1 MAEFALNEELLI
13 ENTELKLKVNKLEK
27 QLNASNKRTSFYER
41 QSNIFKERMINCIEE
56 RIQEQ
61 VMEHFNWCKS
71 IKDTAD
77 EYKLDMEVLY
87 DLIPIWSGDGN
98 KIMEAKDYEECM
110 IKVMGRKKYDAEME
124 FTSEEMN
131 IINRT
136 PDLEEMNKI
145 IWDYINTNM
154 SLYELA
160 DKYNLKINN
169 LLRLLKIN
177 NLFVNETDAKGYHTF
192 YTDYFG
198 TGFFWDFETEVGM
211 IS

>member
-1 MAEFALNEELLI
+1 MALFSINEEF
-13 ENTELKLKVNKLEK
+13 KSKVDKLEK
-27 QLNASNKRTSFYER
+27 QLKASNKRTAFFKNL
-41 QSNIFKERMINCIEE
+41 SNRFKDRMSDCIEE
-56 RIQEQ
+56 YIQEQ
-61 VMEHFNWCKS
+61 VMYHFEWCKS

-77 EYKLDMEVLY
+77 EFKLDMEVLY
-87 DLIPIWSGDGN
+87 DLIPTWYCDGN
-98 KIMEAKDYEECM
+98 DTLSKAKDYQECM
-110 IKVMGRKKYDAEME
+110 IIVMGRKKYDADIE

-145 IWDYINTNM
+145 IWDYINENM

-169 LLRLLKIN
+169 LFRILKIN
-177 NLFVNETDAKGYHTF
+177 NLIVNETDAKGYHTF

-198 TGFFWDFETEVGM
+198 ADFFWDYETEVGM
-211 IS
+211 I